1 MDSHSMDE
9 ILCSIKSLSIDEQID
24 TLFDIIDKELE
35 KEESKQ
41 NKQLIADCTNYIRQ
55 YDCELK
61 SASSAK
67 EIQYIADT
75 LTKEYQVQSRML
87 IKTGGSRSASKWTKA
102 ASVAAAILLVF
113 GISIPVSAA
122 ANGLSIGEYLSFVI
136 QNLKP
141 GEDVDKDCF
150 TFEYLGENKQYTD
163 IKDVL
168 SDQNLDILYLSVL
181 PDGVTI
187 EKVYLIEAF
196 SGEEEGKLI
205 ITFNDKNISCVISNK
220 NSVNIEPENLE
231 EYTTDYLVFYIATI
245 TSEKRYQAVAQSG
258 GIEYKLICSD
268 YEQLVTLMKGFT
280 K

>member
-1 MDSHSMDE
+1 MKKSQDNKHRNSNEEPSLMITPEHIRRIQRINAVRIAAAEHERKPSARFLLPRVAKRLIIAASI
-9 ILCSIKSLSIDEQID
+9 ILLLCG
-24 TLFDIIDKELE
+24 T
-35 KEESKQ
+35 
-41 NKQLIADCTNYIRQ
+41 
-55 YDCELK
+55 
-61 SASSAK
+61 
-67 EIQYIADT
+67 T
-75 LTKEYQVQSRML
+75 LTA
-87 IKTGGSRSASKWTKA
+87 G
-102 ASVAAAILLVF
+102 AAIE
-113 GISIPVSAA
+113 
-122 ANGLSIGEYLSFVI
+122 GLSIGEYLSFVI

-141 GEDVDKDCF
+141 GEDVDKDGF

-168 SDQNLDILYLSVL
+168 AEHNLDIMYPSVI
-181 PDGVTI
+181 PDGVAI
-187 EKVYLIEAF
+187 EKFYLIEAF
-196 SGEEEGKLI
+196 SREEEGKLI

-231 EYTTDYLVFYIATI
+231 EYTTDYLVFYIETI